1 MPRSRSRPKKHSKSN
16 RVSVKSNHKKIPR
29 PSAFDRSKLDYDPK
43 ETQFAN
49 YQKLG
54 LLYDANQIGAE
65 RKHIKGF
72 KPRVKGPSA
81 EPAAPGDVHQLELEV
96 PEGLKTVKKVPEG
109 EHKVLSALIE
119 RHGDDYTAMARDM
132 KLNAYQHTAAHL
144 RRRIAKMQS
153 EDAEEAA
160 EAAAAVAL
168 GKQAP
173 PPRLRKKITKNPN
186 KAFSKKSMNF
196 T

>member
-16 RVSVKSNHKKIPR
+16 RVSVKRNHKKIPR

-65 RKHIKGF
+65 RKQIKGF

-96 PEGLKTVKKVPEG
+96 PEGLKTVKKVRLVLVVI
-109 EHKVLSALIE
+109 KVQKENPPQLLVIRVIKEIKVEQVQEQRE
-119 RHGDDYTAMARDM
+119 RRVLDHQ
-132 KLNAYQHTAAHL
+132 LQL
-144 RRRIAKMQS
+144 
-153 EDAEEAA
+153 E
-160 EAAAAVAL
+160 
-168 GKQAP
+168 
-173 PPRLRKKITKNPN
+173 
-186 KAFSKKSMNF
+186 
-196 T
+196 